1 MNIPTIHV
9 ILYLSLF
16 IIPLLI
22 FHQLEIKAGQKLI
35 IAVIRMSLQLV
46 MVGFYLGY
54 IFKLNNILVNL
65 LWVVMMLAVA
75 NLSVLNQT
83 GLSIKKLGMPI
94 FLGMGTSLTLVGC
107 SFIGVIGLHPFIN
120 AQYMIPIIGMLLGN
134 MLRYNIIVLS
144 SFYKNLQERENDY
157 LQFIS
162 LGASRNEATKP
173 FMSEAIKNGIMPQ
186 IGGIATMG
194 LVTLPGMM
202 TGQILGGADPMVAIK
217 YQIIILTANFTAGTL
232 SATLSIIAT
241 RPIAFDSYHRL
252 KHDIYKN

>member
-22 FHQLEIKAGQKLI
+22 FHQLEIKAGQKLV

-94 FLGMGTSLTLVGC
+94 FLGMGISLTLVGC

-144 SFYKNLQERENDY
+144 SFYKSLRERENDY

-202 TGQILGGADPMVAIK
+202 TGQILGGSSPNVAIK
-217 YQIIILTANFTAGTL
+217 YQIMLMITIFSSGILNVYLTILFSNSL
-232 SATLSIIAT
+232 S
-241 RPIAFDSYHRL
+241 FDSL
-252 KHDIYKN
+252 GNFKK